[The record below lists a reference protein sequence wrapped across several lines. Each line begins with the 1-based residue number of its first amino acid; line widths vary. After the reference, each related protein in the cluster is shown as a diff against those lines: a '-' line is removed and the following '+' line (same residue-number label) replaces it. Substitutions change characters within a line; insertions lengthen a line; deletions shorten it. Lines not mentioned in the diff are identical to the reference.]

1 MNPLASIEA
10 YAGGSALTVRIR
22 GEIDASN
29 ATVITRDIRNVMK
42 EEDAPLH
49 LDLTEVT
56 FIDSAGLRMLQQFE
70 RVCAASATP
79 LRVTV
84 EADSTV
90 AQLLE
95 ITALDRVLNV
105 EMRER

>member
-10 YAGGSALTVRIR
+10 DTGGSTVTVRIR

-29 ATVITRDIRNVMK
+29 AAVITRDIRNVVK

-70 RVCAASATP
+70 RACTASATP
-79 LRVTV
+79 LRVTIQ
-84 EADSTV
+84 ANSTV